1 MQIKCE
7 NRVKM
12 NKKIK
17 KIIVPFILML
27 IFNLGSYYFMMGR
40 NFGEGFSPHV
50 GLFVISGLLFGP
62 YGAIGSVLGNA
73 LCDLIRGYNLGLTV
87 TSEIISLGISYLA
100 YELWYEPIKSRH
112 PVNKPRLNNT
122 SNVLLFL
129 GIVIVCSLL
138 FALINKKLFY
148 LVYPETIP
156 INLQIG
162 IRYFVNFINSG
173 FIFGIIGIWISR
185 RIDFVNVPKKTKR
198 KLNKKLYQGIGI
210 ILAISTLTILIT
222 DYYFDI
228 SETVLVIEVM
238 LLTSLIFL
246 YTTKPITVKISEITF
261 KSIPEKIMNIFLL
274 ATLLIVIFGMLISLD
289 PIFIKAIDDILPIDF
304 YEVKLSIMILIDILL
319 IVFFIPSVAVL
330 KYVEHEVIYPITSFS
345 KIEKFV
351 KKGDKIESEGLI
363 DIYSDYL
370 DKEDEI
376 GMLARSY
383 TDLINY
389 TNEYIENIH
398 EIESEKERIKT
409 ELDIAERIQ
418 KSNLPTHSIENE
430 DYTVY
435 GFSKPAKEV
444 GGDFYDHFPIDED
457 NVAIIIGD
465 ASGKG
470 VPAALLSTITQS
482 IIRQILK
489 SETDPSKALYMLNNQ
504 LCENNTECMFVTL
517 WLGIYNNKTKDI
529 SFSNAGHN
537 APLVMEDG
545 KFRALKVDNGI
556 SLGIMSDY
564 EFITEK
570 INVSKGIIVYTDGIT
585 DAKNSNDE
593 FYGKDRFI
601 DFLNNNTFEN
611 KVITNL
617 LQDIDRFKGTE
628 EQFDDMTLVL
638 LDRHK

>member
-1 MQIKCE
+1 
-7 NRVKM
+7 M

-17 KIIVPFILML
+17 KIILPFILML
-27 IFNLGSYYFMMGR
+27 IFNLGSYYFMMGE

-50 GLFVISGLLFGP
+50 GLLAILGLLFGP
-62 YGAIGSVLGNA
+62 YGAIGSVLANTI
-73 LCDLIRGYNLGLTV
+73 CDLIRGYNLGLTI
-87 TSEIISLGISYLA
+87 TSEILSLGISLLA
-100 YELWYEPIKSRH
+100 YKLWYEPLKSR
-112 PVNKPRLNNT
+112 PIINKPKLNNT
-122 SNVLLFL
+122 SSIFLFL

-148 LVYPETIP
+148 LMHPETVS
-156 INLQIG
+156 INIQIG
-162 IRYFVNFINSG
+162 IRYFINFINSG

-185 RIDFVNVPKKTKR
+185 RIDFVHVPEKSKR
-198 KLNKKLYQGIGI
+198 KLNKKLYQIIGI
-210 ILAISTLTILIT
+210 VLAISTLTILIT

-228 SETVLVIEVM
+228 SKTIILVEAIF
-238 LLTSLIFL
+238 LTFLIFL

-261 KSIPEKIMNIFLL
+261 NSIPEKIMNIFLL
-274 ATLLIVIFGMLISLD
+274 ATLIIVILGMVISLD
-289 PIFIKAIDDILPIDF
+289 HTFITAVDEILPIDF
-304 YEVKLSIMILIDILL
+304 YEVKLSIMIFIDILL
-319 IVFFIPSVAVL
+319 IIFFIPSVAVL

-351 KKGDKIESEGLI
+351 KKGYKIESEGLI
-363 DIYSDYL
+363 DIYSNYL
-370 DKEDEI
+370 NKEDEI

-409 ELDIAERIQ
+409 ELDIADKIQ

-430 DYTVY
+430 DYTIY

-444 GGDFYDHFPIDED
+444 GGDFYDHYPIDDD

-482 IIRQILK
+482 IIKQLLK
-489 SETDPSKALYMLNNQ
+489 SETDPSKVLYMLNNQ

-517 WLGIYNNKTKDI
+517 WLGIYNNKTKNI
-529 SFSNAGHN
+529 TFSNAGHN
-537 APLVMEDG
+537 PPLIMEDG
-545 KFRALKVDNGI
+545 QFKALKVNNGI
-556 SLGIMSDY
+556 VLGIMKDY
-564 EFITEK
+564 EFKTEK
-570 INVSKGIIVYTDGIT
+570 INISKGIIVYTDGIT

-593 FYGKDRFI
+593 FYGESRVI
-601 DFLNNNTFEN
+601 DFLNNHNFEN
-611 KVITNL
+611 KVITKL
-617 LQDIDRFKGTE
+617 LLDIDKFTGTE
-628 EQFDDMTLVL
+628 DQFDDMTLVL

>member
-1 MQIKCE
+1 
-7 NRVKM
+7 
-12 NKKIK
+12 
-17 KIIVPFILML
+17 
-27 IFNLGSYYFMMGR
+27 MMGK

-50 GLFVISGLLFGP
+50 GLLVISGLLFGP
-62 YGAIGSVLGNA
+62 YGAIGSVLGNT
-73 LCDLIRGYNLGLTV
+73 LCDLIRGYNLGLTA
-87 TSEIISLGISYLA
+87 TSEIVSLGISYLA
-100 YELWYEPIKSRH
+100 YKIWYEPIKSRP

-122 SNVLLFL
+122 SNILLFL

-138 FALINKKLFY
+138 FALINKKLFN
-148 LVYPETIP
+148 LMYPETIP
-156 INLQIG
+156 LNMQIG
-162 IRYFVNFINSG
+162 IRYYVNFINSG
-173 FIFGIIGIWISR
+173 FLFGIIGIWISK
-185 RIDFVNVPKKTKR
+185 RIDFVHIPKKSKR
-198 KLNKKLYQGIGI
+198 KLNKKLYYGIGI
-210 ILAISTLTILIT
+210 ILAISTLIILIT
-222 DYYFDI
+222 DYYFNI
-228 SETVLVIEVM
+228 SETISVIEVI

-246 YTTKPITVKISEITF
+246 YTTKPITAKIYEITF
-261 KSIPEKIMNIFLL
+261 TSIPEKIMNIFLL
-274 ATLLIVIFGMLISLD
+274 TTMLIVILGMLVSLD
-289 PIFIKAIDDILPIDF
+289 PVLIRDIDEIFLIGF
-304 YEVKLSIMILIDILL
+304 NEVKLSIMVFIDILL
-319 IVFFIPSVAVL
+319 IIFFIPSIAVL
-330 KYVEHEVIYPITSFS
+330 RYVEHEVIYPITSFS

-370 DKEDEI
+370 NNEDEI

-398 EIESEKERIKT
+398 KIESEKEKIKA
-409 ELDIAERIQ
+409 ELNIAERIQ

-444 GGDFYDHFPIDED
+444 GGDFYDYYPIDED

-529 SFSNAGHN
+529 IFSNAGHN
-537 APLVMEDG
+537 SPLVMEDG
-545 KFRALKVDNGI
+545 QFRALKVNNGI

-570 INVSKGIIVYTDGIT
+570 INISKGIIVYTDGIT
-585 DAKNSNDE
+585 DEKNSNDE
-593 FYGKDRFI
+593 FYGKDRVI
-601 DFLNNNTFEN
+601 DFLNNHTFEN